1 MKKSIVLI
9 AMLLMGTVYT
19 TAQEYV
25 MFGIKGGVNFSSV
38 TGDAFSDFEDESA
51 RTAFHLGLLAE
62 IPISDRFSLQPEVLY
77 SAQGYD
83 VVRIE
88 DGQDVERRFDYIS
101 VPVLAKFYLIDGF
114 ALEAG
119 PQFSYLVEN
128 ELGRGD
134 DEIELSDDYLNK
146 FDFSVGLGASW
157 KLSNFFVY
165 GRYNVGLT
173 EIYDIEGADAKNGVI
188 QLGVGLLF

>member
-1 MKKSIVLI
+1 MKKSIVFI

-25 MFGIKGGVNFSSV
+25 MFGVKGGVNFSSV

-62 IPISDRFSLQPEVLY
+62 IPISDRFSIQPEVLY

-88 DGQDVERRFDYIS
+88 DEEDVERRFDYIS
-101 VPVLAKFYLIDGF
+101 VPVMAKLYLIDGF

-128 ELGRGD
+128 ELGMGD
-134 DEIELSDDYLNK
+134 DGIDLSDDYLNK

-173 EIYDIEGADAKNGVI
+173 EIYDIDGADAKNGVI
-188 QLGVGLLF
+188 QLGVGFLF

>member
-101 VPVLAKFYLIDGF
+101 VPVLAKLYLIDGF

>member
-1 MKKSIVLI
+1 MKKSIVFI

-25 MFGIKGGVNFSSV
+25 MFGVKGGVNFSSV

-62 IPISDRFSLQPEVLY
+62 IPISDRFSIQPEVLY

-88 DGQDVERRFDYIS
+88 DEEDVERRFDYIS
-101 VPVLAKFYLIDGF
+101 VPVMAKLYLIDGF

-128 ELGRGD
+128 ELGMGD
-134 DEIELSDDYLNK
+134 DGIDLSDDYLNK

-157 KLSNFFVY
+157 ELSNFFVY

-173 EIYDIEGADAKNGVI
+173 EIYDIDGADAKNGVI
-188 QLGVGLLF
+188 QLGVGFLF